1 MLEMNAVLLF
11 AVVTLGLGYG
21 ALSLCKAPTQQ
32 NLFFRGLETAGVGLS
47 AFSFLGVVL
56 HLLRVPLHWLVY
68 LALACVGPALA
79 FSSWLWRRCPPVP
92 ARLPRNRVELAYG
105 CLLCVVLLVFLKV
118 YYAGAQAYPYL
129 EDEDP
134 WMHAQGVLYVATEH
148 TYQADS
154 LFRPVGNYAFY
165 LEPYPPTFDV
175 ILGILRQVD
184 DSVSFTLKFFNVVM
198 VTLAIA
204 FSFLFA
210 SEYLKSIHKGF
221 FVALVLAA
229 LPSFMSHF
237 IWSQSIALCIFP
249 VAMYA
254 ALRALEDWRW
264 GPPAILSVASLL
276 VTQPVVSL
284 MAGGVLI
291 LLVGCIFLYERA
303 LAPNAG
309 RGAFPMTMRGLAVG
323 AGGLL
328 LSLLFWGAQLAKWGL
343 SGMLGIKGG
352 EFTTKWQDA
361 YTLRHYTLSQTIFPE
376 PDMIDQPTG
385 WGPVVTLALC
395 VALLTYGIRQI
406 TRREPSKRRFMDLHL
421 LLWFA
426 PLCYLVFAPSFGL
439 PAWGTSRAWGY
450 LAVPVALLA
459 TEGVF
464 LVAGWSIA
472 HDPRLEIPVVVAAAL
487 GVMATS
493 APAKFELETSTWAP
507 GEHWLYARSE
517 SGTLPVG
524 LSGLV
529 KMRQLLPRNTRVY
542 AFCGDGDSH
551 TIGFDMASS
560 PWVPGEA
567 AFRQAKGEPTLPE
580 ALRFLDEHR
589 YAHFTL
595 DASCAAQWG
604 DRGAERFLEAL
615 GGEPRVKALY
625 TEEGFVL
632 AELRR

>member
-1 MLEMNAVLLF
+1 MTEWNAVLLF

-21 ALSLCKAPTQQ
+21 VLSGCKSPTNQ

-56 HLLRVPLHWLVY
+56 HLLRVPLNWLVY
-68 LALACVGPALA
+68 LALACLGPALA
-79 FSSWLWRRCPPVP
+79 LSSWLWRRRPPVP
-92 ARLPRNRVELAYG
+92 ARLRRNRVELGYA
-105 CLLCVVLLVFLKV
+105 CLLCVVLLAFLKV
-118 YYAGAQAYPYL
+118 YYSGAQAYPYL

-134 WMHAQGVLYVATEH
+134 WMHAEGVLYVATEH
-148 TYQADS
+148 TYKADS
-154 LFRPVGNYAFY
+154 LFRPVGHYAFY

-175 ILGILRQVD
+175 LLGILRQVG

-210 SEYLKSIHKGF
+210 SQYLKSLHKGF

-237 IWSQSIALCIFP
+237 IWSQSLALAVFP

-264 GPPAILSVASLL
+264 GPPAIVSVASLM

-284 MAGGVLI
+284 MAGTVLI
-291 LLVGCIFLYERA
+291 LLVGCVFLRERA
-303 LAPNAG
+303 LAPDTRVG
-309 RGAFPMTMRGLAVG
+309 SFPMTARGLAVG

-328 LSLLFWGAQLAKWGL
+328 LSLLYWGAQLAKWGL
-343 SGMLGIKGG
+343 SGMLGVKGD

-361 YTLRHYTLSQTIFPE
+361 YTLRQYTLSQTIFPQ

-385 WGPVVTLALC
+385 WGPVVTVALC
-395 VALLTYGIRQI
+395 VALWSYALRQLK
-406 TRREPSKRRFMDLHL
+406 RHEPAKRSFTDLHL

-426 PLCYLVFAPSFGL
+426 PLFYLVFAPSFGL
-439 PAWGTSRAWGY
+439 PAWGSSRAWGY
-450 LAVPVALLA
+450 LAIPVALLA

-464 LVAGWSIA
+464 LVASWSSA
-472 HDPRLEIPVVVAAAL
+472 RSPRLGRPVVVAAAL
-487 GVMATS
+487 GILATS
-493 APAKFELETSTWAP
+493 APAKLELETSVWAP
-507 GEHWLYARSE
+507 GQHWLYAPSQ
-517 SGTLPVG
+517 SGTTPVG
-524 LSGLV
+524 LGGLV
-529 KMRQLLPRNTRVY
+529 KMRELLPRNTRVY

-560 PWVPGEA
+560 PWVPSEA
-567 AFRQAKGEPTLPE
+567 AFRERKGEPTLEE

-589 YAHFTL
+589 YAHFTI
-595 DASCAAQWG
+595 DASCARDWG
-604 DRGAERFLEAL
+604 SEGAERFLAAL
-615 GGEPRVKALY
+615 GGERRVKALY
-625 TEEGFVL
+625 TDEGFVL
-632 AELRR
+632 AELKP